1 MGSLMLRAVERSGWR
16 IKFAWPSRRIRALA
30 RLGLVLG
37 AAGLLAGCWEPLYGR
52 SPPSAGGESVADKL
66 AEVLIPPIPVKH
78 GNPTARLAV
87 ALRNALQFDFN
98 GAGGAVSPT
107 HRLEVVVSSSSTTVL
122 LDPVTGVPT
131 NGVGGITAT
140 YKLVEIATGKVVLT
154 DSTFAHVGYDIP
166 GPQQRF
172 AKERAQINAEDRAVQ
187 VAAEAIRNRLASYF
201 VAGT

>member
-1 MGSLMLRAVERSGWR
+1 MWWR
-16 IKFAWPSRRIRALA
+16 EHRRNICTWA

-37 AAGLLAGCWEPLYGR
+37 VAGLLAGCFEPLYGR
-52 SPPSAGGESVADKL
+52 SPPSAGGDSVADKL
-66 AEVLIPPIPVKH
+66 AEVLIPPIPVRQ
-78 GNPTARLAV
+78 GTPQARLAV
-87 ALRNALQFDFN
+87 ELRNALQFDFN

-107 HRLEVVVSSSSTTVL
+107 HRLDIVVTPTNITVL

-154 DSTFAHVGYDIP
+154 DSTFAHVGYDMP

-172 AKERAQINAEDRAVQ
+172 AAQRSLLNAEDRAVK
-187 VAAEAIRNRLASYF
+187 VVAEAIRNRLASHF

>member
-1 MGSLMLRAVERSGWR
+1 MPTAVERSGCWR
-16 IKFAWPSRRIRALA
+16 SRLAWPRRRIRALA

-37 AAGLLAGCWEPLYGR
+37 VAGLLAGCWEPLYGR

-66 AEVLIPPIPVKH
+66 AEVLVPPIPVRQ
-78 GNPTARLAV
+78 GSPEARLAV
-87 ALRNALQFDFN
+87 ELRNALQFDFN

-107 HRLEVVVSSSSTTVL
+107 HRLEVVVSPTNITML
-122 LDPVTGVPT
+122 LDPVTGVPDT
-131 NGVGGITAT
+131 GIGGITAT
-140 YKLVEIATGKVVLT
+140 YKLVEIATGKVVLS
-154 DSTFAHVGYDIP
+154 DSTFAHVGYDMP

-172 AKERAQINAEDRAVQ
+172 AAASALINAEDQAVK

>member
-1 MGSLMLRAVERSGWR
+1 MPRAVERSGCWR
-16 IKFAWPSRRIRALA
+16 VQLAWPGRCIRALA

-37 AAGLLAGCWEPLYGR
+37 AASLLAGCWEPLYGR

-66 AEVLIPPIPVKH
+66 AEVLIPPIPARH
-78 GNPTARLAV
+78 GTPQEPLAV

-107 HRLEVVVSSSSTTVL
+107 HRLDIAVTPTNMTIL

-131 NGVGGITAT
+131 NGVGGLTVT
-140 YKLVEIATGKVVLT
+140 YKLVEIATGKVVLS
-154 DSTFAHVGYDIP
+154 DSTFAHVGYDMP

-172 AKERAQINAEDRAVQ
+172 ASQRAQQNAEDQAVK